1 MHQSLTSLLL
11 PEYRRRVLGLLLLHP
26 EEALHGRE
34 IARRTGLA
42 QGTLARELTKLAEAG
57 LLKRE
62 RRGNQ
67 QVYSADSTCPIF
79 GELASILRKTSG
91 LADVLAEA
99 LRPVA
104 DQVIVAFVFG
114 SVARGRE
121 TAGSDVDLLLIGDV
135 SFRDAVAC
143 LHPAQS
149 QLGREINA
157 KLFSAKEFAAKAK
170 KEPFLVDVLAKPKI
184 FVIGN
189 ADELAKLARRQSR

>member
-1 MHQSLTSLLL
+1 
-11 PEYRRRVLGLLLLHP
+11 LHP

-57 LLKRE
+57 LLRRE

-67 QVYSADSTCPIF
+67 QVYSADTACSIF
-79 GELASILRKTSG
+79 SELASILRKTSG
-91 LADVLAEA
+91 LADVLADA

-104 DQVIVAFVFG
+104 EQLHVAFVFG

-121 TAGSDVDLLLIGDV
+121 SAASDVDLLLVGDV

-143 LHPAQS
+143 LHPAES
-149 QLGREINA
+149 QLGREVNA
-157 KLFSAKEFAAKAK
+157 KVFSPKEFAAKAR